1 MEEKLEKMGEE
12 YTNETPETIGTEKVD
27 TTPPQSQE
35 NSLGTVTVKFNKEI
49 KQLSTDEAAIL
60 AQKGMKYDLVSGDLV
75 RLKTLAQNAGKNISD
90 YLTDIENE
98 SAAARKKILL
108 EEVGG
113 NEELAER
120 VIKLEKS
127 CGERLNGFSELQKEF
142 PEIKTQDDLPDEVLL
157 SVSERGSNYFDEYL
171 RYLYG
176 QQKKIIAAKAQEQE
190 SSQTSVGSQNRY
202 VGNGVSN
209 TSLEFIKGLWS

>member
-1 MEEKLEKMGEE
+1 MNFYKKITKNFSVNCCGNIVFKGEMR
-12 YTNETPETIGTEKVD
+12 YNICDFYLETI
-27 TTPPQSQE
+27 
-35 NSLGTVTVKFNKEI
+35 
-49 KQLSTDEAAIL
+49 
-60 AQKGMKYDLVSGDLV
+60 
-75 RLKTLAQNAGKNISD
+75 
-90 YLTDIENE
+90 
-98 SAAARKKILL
+98 
-108 EEVGG
+108 
-113 NEELAER
+113 
-120 VIKLEKS
+120 EKS
-127 CGERLNGFSELQKEF
+127 CGERLNGFEELQKEF

>member
-120 VIKLEKS
+120 IIKLEKS
-127 CGERLNGFSELQKEF
+127 CGERLMVLRNFKRSFLKLKH
-142 PEIKTQDDLPDEVLL
+142 KTTC
-157 SVSERGSNYFDEYL
+157 
-171 RYLYG
+171 
-176 QQKKIIAAKAQEQE
+176 
-190 SSQTSVGSQNRY
+190 QTRC
-202 VGNGVSN
+202 
-209 TSLEFIKGLWS
+209 F